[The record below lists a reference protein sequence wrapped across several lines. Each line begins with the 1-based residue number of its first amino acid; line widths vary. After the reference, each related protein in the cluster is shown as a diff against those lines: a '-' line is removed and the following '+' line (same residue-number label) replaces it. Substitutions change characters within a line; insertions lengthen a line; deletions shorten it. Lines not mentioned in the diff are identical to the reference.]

1 MKRVRD
7 VRDDADQILIDKHG
21 LSRDIM
27 GDLPQK
33 VGDIRDWILLALED
47 EPEPLDEPTDEDEA
61 LEGIENAMDGNEPN
75 DAYPAAA

>member
-47 EPEPLDEPTDEDEA
+47 EPEPLDEPTTRRSRGSRTRWTA
-61 LEGIENAMDGNEPN
+61 TSPTTPTQPRPN
-75 DAYPAAA
+75 